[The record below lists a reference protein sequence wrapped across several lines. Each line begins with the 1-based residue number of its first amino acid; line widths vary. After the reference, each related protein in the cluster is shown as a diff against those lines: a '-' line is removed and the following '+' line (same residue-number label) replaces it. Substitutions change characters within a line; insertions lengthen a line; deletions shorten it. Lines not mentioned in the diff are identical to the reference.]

1 MDSNHIRLKARRSFN
16 NSDGWSSR
24 GYLPHFN
31 SSGIIQFIT
40 IRLSDSLPQHVC
52 AVLQAELSRL
62 EADGVAPQLVEQQW
76 RKRTEALLDA
86 GYGSCVLAREG
97 VAEVIVKALGILVV
111 DGHEVLRWVVM
122 PNHVHLLLKL
132 QRGFELSPVIRAFKG
147 RTGREANRVLGGTG
161 RFWYPEFFDRYIR
174 DADHLERVV
183 GYIDDN
189 PVRAGLVI
197 KASDGRFGSAGYRRG
212 TGGGGGPL

>member
-1 MDSNHIRLKARRSFN
+1 MHSNRIRLKARRSFN

-31 SSGIIQFIT
+31 SSGVIQFIT
-40 IRLSDSLPQHVC
+40 IRLADSLPRHVC
-52 AVLQAELSRL
+52 AALQAELGRL
-62 EADGVAPQLVEQQW
+62 EADGAAPQLVEQQW

-86 GYGSCVLAREG
+86 GYGACVLAREE
-97 VAEVIVKALGILVV
+97 VAEIVVKSIGILVV
-111 DGHEVLRWVVM
+111 NGHEVLRWVVM

-132 QRGFELSPVIRAFKG
+132 QHGFELSSVIRSFKG
-147 RTGREANRVLGGTG
+147 RTGREVNRVLGSTG

-174 DADHLERVV
+174 DADHLDRVV

-189 PVRAGLVI
+189 PVRAGLVT
-197 KASDGRFGSAGYRRG
+197 KASDWRFGSVGYRWGEGRG
-212 TGGGGGPL
+212 GRSA